1 MTETAILHHHADTQE
16 KCSQRERNRERQ
28 ANRRSRVARKMETNE
43 NTIVVLK
50 WGLREIARAVRL
62 GDYIHVQTILRSLEP
77 SLTVSDFGSVP
88 PSLQWT
94 DSFPDTLSSWGLSTS
109 LLNVT
114 DFNLPPPSYTN
125 FPSMGQEQEPL
136 YHMTSNFDAWAPTTS
151 RILDIFD
158 IRHVYLKFSAI
169 SYFSMYASDNQGP
182 LLYGI
187 LSSLWAVGLVIGGPV
202 GSALAEK
209 VTWRWAFYINL
220 PFLGFAFVCGVIFL
234 PHRRSH
240 FDLPLRHRIAKFAGL
255 NVILQTST
263 TVATIVLFAI
273 AATFSGPVWSWSSVP
288 CYTIWAVFAAAFVLC
303 GALHCTR
310 FIATYAITLYYL
322 PLFYA
327 FSKGHGALQ
336 QTIRMLL
343 FIFTFIVTVLIV
355 GVFLSK
361 IKQYGVIYVV
371 GGATTMASGT
381 ALAIALDS
389 DMSDNKVMG
398 LTALIGVGLGFQFQH
413 GNAISNKINKTLRD
427 RVDSAALLNMSLM
440 GGISTA
446 LIMAGA
452 IYENRGMALLPSS
465 LEAFHYDDKT
475 IREVLA
481 GVSPTVGEGAE
492 TNITAYG
499 ADATTQAISS
509 LLYIISSSGA
519 ICLFCGTLI
528 LWDMKVKRGYCGNA
542 VAAVERH
549 LVRELSRIDSLPAV
563 FTKPYSK
570 VKERRKTR
578 KTGYPIISYPL
589 PSYSNPLPQA

>member
-1 MTETAILHHHADTQE
+1 MCLY
-16 KCSQRERNRERQ
+16 
-28 ANRRSRVARKMETNE
+28 ANFK
-43 NTIVVLK
+43 
-50 WGLREIARAVRL
+50 
-62 GDYIHVQTILRSLEP
+62 
-77 SLTVSDFGSVP
+77 
-88 PSLQWT
+88 
-94 DSFPDTLSSWGLSTS
+94 
-109 LLNVT
+109 
-114 DFNLPPPSYTN
+114 
-125 FPSMGQEQEPL
+125 
-136 YHMTSNFDAWAPTTS
+136 
-151 RILDIFD
+151 
-158 IRHVYLKFSAI
+158 KFSAI

-288 CYTIWAVFAAAFVLC
+288 CYTTWAVFAAAFVLC

-310 FIATYAITLYYL
+310 FIATIKDRLNTTFKSVPDRRVIPIELMARRNILPLWIVSGCAGATYAITLYYL

-542 VAAVERH
+542 VAAV
-549 LVRELSRIDSLPAV
+549 
-563 FTKPYSK
+563 
-570 VKERRKTR
+570 
-578 KTGYPIISYPL
+578 
-589 PSYSNPLPQA
+589 